1 MIQNMKHFLG
11 VAAAGCVLQGV
22 SAKNFKW
29 SRDGSEKQ
37 WLPARETLAVM
48 PALGGFTPL
57 PTEAPVAPKAYKGK
71 RSTTDNTCA
80 YVEGDSGELTFW
92 RAARDIC

>member
-1 MIQNMKHFLG
+1 MKHLLG
-11 VAAAGCVLQGV
+11 VAAVGCVLQGA
-22 SAKNFKW
+22 SAKSFKW

-57 PTEAPVAPKAYKGK
+57 PTQAPVAPKNLKGK
-71 RSTTDNTCA
+71 RSSTDNTCA
-80 YVEGDSGELTFW
+80 YVDGDTGKWAIRVKRLW
-92 RAARDIC
+92 PP